1 MHQTIMF
8 FIIIIIML
16 GRIGGLDIKYL
27 LYINVYSLRNFYAPK
42 HYLFV
47 FIVCFFD
54 FLFGCLILLRVFF
67 WGGGGWRTRY
77 KVFVVYIC
85 ILCIVLEN
93 FLCTQPLFVF
103 CFCFLL
109 LFLLFWGGLGG

>member
-1 MHQTIMF
+1 MHQTIML

-47 FIVCFFD
+47 FIVCFFVC
-54 FLFGCLILLRVFF
+54 LFGCLILLGF
-67 WGGGGWRTRY
+67 
-77 KVFVVYIC
+77 
-85 ILCIVLEN
+85 
-93 FLCTQPLFVF
+93 
-103 CFCFLL
+103 
-109 LFLLFWGGLGG
+109 